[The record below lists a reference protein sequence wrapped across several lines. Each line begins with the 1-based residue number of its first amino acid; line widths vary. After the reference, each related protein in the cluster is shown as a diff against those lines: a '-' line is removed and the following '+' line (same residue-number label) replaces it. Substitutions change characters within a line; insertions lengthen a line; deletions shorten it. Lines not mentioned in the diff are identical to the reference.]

1 MVVVDLSV
9 VVVGVVLVHVLIVVV
24 SITSNATATL
34 CGGISGQG
42 PM

>member
-9 VVVGVVLVHVLIVVV
+9 VVVGVVLVLIVVV
-24 SITSNATATL
+24 SITSNATGTL